1 MDIPNL
7 SQNYQTPVTSPT
19 TSIPIPKKNIKS
31 NNMKFIVLIVLIL
44 GIVNGFWISRFFPTN
59 KSSSNSDSKT
69 GIFDT
74 TISTEN
80 IKDKNQIEVGKTYGD
95 SEKDF
100 KDSATGTIVAGN
112 INGEGTH
119 ILNREGGVSQRVSL
133 MSSTTDLDLFVGR
146 KVEVKGATNASTK
159 TGWLL
164 DVGSVKVLE

>member
-7 SQNYQTPVTSPT
+7 SQNYQAPVTTSNSSTSSP
-19 TSIPIPKKNIKS
+19 KS
-31 NNMKFIVLIVLIL
+31 NNKNTKFVVLIVLIL
-44 GIVNGFWISRFFPTN
+44 AIVNGFWISRFFPTN
-59 KSSSNSDSKT
+59 KSSSDSSTKT
-69 GIFDT
+69 SIFDN

-119 ILNREGGVSQRVSL
+119 ILNRDGGVSQRVSL